1 MKKGLV
7 FVLMMTA
14 CVACTSGDKKIPKN
28 ILPVDKMKLIIWDLT
43 QAGSYA
49 SYLKDRDTSIKHLNT
64 MYMAEVLKM
73 YHISK
78 EDFFKS
84 FTYYQSDPSLNKI
97 LFDSIS
103 AYAQRQR
110 AELYKRHQ

>member
-14 CVACTSGDKKIPKN
+14 CVACSSGDKKIPKDV
-28 ILPVDKMKLIIWDLT
+28 LPVDKMKVIIWDLT

-49 SYLKDRDTSIKHLNT
+49 VILEEKDTSRHLNT

-73 YHISK
+73 HHITK
-78 EDFFKS
+78 KDFFKS
-84 FTYYQSDPSLNKI
+84 FNFYQSDPSLNKI
-97 LFDSIS
+97 LFDSVS

-110 AELYKRHQ
+110 GVIYKRYQ